1 MMSLG
6 TKFANFR
13 CPHCQ
18 TLLPLFVMVTTLRN
32 RLSMSLKTGA
42 KGVNCPHCGRGVRL
56 VYNVSYAAGAT
67 LHLLLGMITL
77 AIALALLF
85 AIGAVVL
92 AILPGVW
99 GIAITGV
106 IWVILGQ
113 IGSMALN
120 GYVMARLCHVEDS
133 E

>member
-42 KGVNCPHCGRGVRL
+42 KGVNCPQCGRGVRL

-92 AILPGVW
+92 AILPGAW